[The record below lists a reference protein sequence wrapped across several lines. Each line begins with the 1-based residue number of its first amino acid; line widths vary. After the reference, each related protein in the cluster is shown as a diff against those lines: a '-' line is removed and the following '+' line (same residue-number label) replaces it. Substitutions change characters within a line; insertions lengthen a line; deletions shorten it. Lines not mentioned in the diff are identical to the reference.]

1 MFWARFAYVE
11 ACWAHVGP
19 MLAHVGPMLG
29 HVEPKF
35 GNVADFGSLKG
46 STALGIQSLPQDL
59 GLDLPA
65 VVETDSSSSKGTA
78 RQIGLEKARRV
89 QARTSS
95 HERAW
100 EEQSGRRA
108 DQERVWG
115 RDAQHNGKIRIF
127 VPDRAGQG
135 SDEAKAIGLMIHRP
149 CTDSTRIEV
158 KLYSAHS
165 SGELDNAGS

>member
-100 EEQSGRRA
+100 EEQSG
-108 DQERVWG
+108 
-115 RDAQHNGKIRIF
+115 
-127 VPDRAGQG
+127 
-135 SDEAKAIGLMIHRP
+135 
-149 CTDSTRIEV
+149 
-158 KLYSAHS
+158 
-165 SGELDNAGS
+165 